1 MYEPKPL
8 NYTELGVDAP
18 SVDIHQEPELIKPK
32 GPWKQRGNHIYREA
46 EGLNYGSRI
55 PTTHY
60 LAGTDDKGLP
70 ILKKLNI

>member
-46 EGLNYGSRI
+46 EGLHYGSRI
-55 PTTHY
+55 PPNY
-60 LAGTDDKGLP
+60 ILEGTDEKGLP
-70 ILKKLNI
+70 ILRKLDI

>member
-8 NYTELGVDAP
+8 NYTELQVDP
-18 SVDIHQEPELIKPK
+18 PTVDYHQEPELIKPK

-55 PTTHY
+55 PPTHK
-60 LAGTDDKGLP
+60 LVGTDSKGLP
-70 ILKKLNI
+70 ILERIKL